1 MIICVEIIQSKSFN
15 ALTISS
21 FLIEEIN
28 KLFTATAVAKT
39 PSEDIITVLYPLRN
53 IISTE
58 FPIENSIFLVS
69 MFDKKNPQ
77 IIPIKVC
84 I

>member
-39 PSEDIITVLYPLRN
+39 PSEDIITV
-53 IISTE
+53 
-58 FPIENSIFLVS
+58 
-69 MFDKKNPQ
+69 
-77 IIPIKVC
+77 
-84 I
+84 